1 MRSPRNLL
9 LPVLLAAL
17 FVLPACGTRYK
28 RVPLHDDGTTRV
40 VLRSVVEGGEI
51 VDQGYSQPKT
61 ISGIRVAHILA
72 ALDVRMDGSEEE
84 IGERVNAIPTELV
97 FTLGDRV
104 ASALEKADSSQEVV
118 VQAIRKQK
126 KLGIFTHR
134 FLTSFTTYVDAED
147 RLRIHLYRVDW
158 EIPKGKED
166 DIKEPKPGVEAMKF
180 RVIGGPGINPIGPQS
195 VAVIWREER
204 FRKASNIKIGP
215 GGRVQR
221 RTVLME
227 SDGILNDIPEP
238 EEVGSITDPDV
249 LRDLADLEDARRTGQ
264 ISEGEYSRQ
273 RQNLLKYGT
282 NDGIAPVDPGD
293 GEFPGDHSLPP
304 GTAEKQEE

>member
-1 MRSPRNLL
+1 M
-9 LPVLLAAL
+9 LLAAL
-17 FVLPACGTRYK
+17 FALPACGTRYK

-40 VLRSVVEGGEI
+40 VLRSVIQGGET
-51 VDQGYSQPKT
+51 VDQGYDQPKT

-72 ALDVRMDGSEEE
+72 ALDVRMGGNDED

-134 FLTSFTTYVDAED
+134 FLTSFTAHVDAQE
-147 RLRIHLYRVDW
+147 RLQIHLYRVDW
-158 EIPKGKED
+158 AIPKGKED
-166 DIKEPKPGVEAMKF
+166 EIREPKPGVEAMKF
-180 RVIGGPGINPIGPQS
+180 RVIGGPGVNPIGSQS

-204 FRKASNIKIGP
+204 FRKASNIKIGA

-227 SDGILNDIPEP
+227 SEGTLDDIPEP
-238 EEVGSITDPDV
+238 EAVGSVTNPDV

-264 ISEGEYSRQ
+264 ISEGEYNRQ
-273 RQNLLKYGT
+273 RDNLLKYGT
-282 NDGIAPVDPGD
+282 NDGIAPADPGD
-293 GEFPGDHSLPP
+293 GAFPGDTAMPP
-304 GTAEKQEE
+304 GVEEKREE